1 MQVSVAG
8 LSLRRARAQV
18 RLAWRRCRR
27 RPQRAADRT
36 SGAARAFIGR
46 MGLLITC
53 LTMFGPPAVYAAWT
67 LWSLEQRAL
76 QYATVGARHLEA
88 QLSLQLTGDSLSQA
102 ASNVLKA
109 TSIASSAVVATWV
122 TNRDGKLMYFQGGQ
136 ASWPERTVSA
146 PIRAFRFDG
155 RLYVALAMRALII
168 NTCGVFAAFLLLG
181 LAANYYCR
189 RLPLL
194 ALDEALRQLNAKQE
208 ELLLQKAELET
219 QNERFDA
226 ALNNMSQGLC
236 LYDREQKLVVC
247 NASYVQMYGLA
258 PELAEPG
265 TPLAKILEHRIGRPH
280 GAQAGDSPEDALNE
294 MLTLISE
301 RRPATKILELGDR
314 RVIAIKHQPMPQG
327 GWISSHEDITEYRR
341 IEARIAH
348 MAHHDVLTEL
358 PNRLLLRERLE
369 RAVAGPRREKG
380 LAVLGLDLDRF
391 KLINDTLG
399 HATGDALLKAV
410 GERLRNCVREGDT
423 VARLGG
429 DEFSIVQIASDQPLA
444 ATALATRIIAAIAAP
459 FDLGNHQVTVGTSI
473 GIAVYGAD
481 GDSPDQLLK
490 NADLALYR
498 AKNEGRG
505 VHRFFEPDMDRQMQA
520 RSALQLDLRTA
531 LAEGQFELH
540 YQPLVN
546 LERNAISGLE
556 ALLRWR
562 HPTRGTVA
570 PAEFVPLA
578 EENGLIV
585 PIGAWVLRQACL
597 DAAELPGSIKIAV
610 NLSAVQLRN
619 RQLVE
624 TVLSALAASGLP
636 AQRLEL
642 EITESVL
649 LENSEATLQT
659 LHTLRELGVRI
670 ALDDFGTGYSSL
682 GYLRRFPFDKIKIDR
697 CFVADLSATAQGPAA
712 ILRALAGLGSSLG
725 MITTAEGVETS
736 EQVKRVRAEGL
747 TEMQGYVFSPPRPIA
762 DIARLFLAGG
772 AQTATAAEALL
783 CAQSAAPGPEVLPAV
798 AAA

>member
-1 MQVSVAG
+1 
-8 LSLRRARAQV
+8 
-18 RLAWRRCRR
+18 LAWRLCRR
-27 RPQRAADRT
+27 RPQRSADRT

-46 MGLLITC
+46 MGLFITC
-53 LTMFGPPAVYAAWT
+53 LTMFGPPTLYAIWT
-67 LWSLEQRAL
+67 LWGLEQRAL

-88 QLSLQLTGDSLSQA
+88 QLSLQLTADSLSQA
-102 ASNVLKA
+102 ASTVLQA
-109 TSIASSAVVATWV
+109 TSIASGAVVATWV
-122 TNRDGKLMYFQGGQ
+122 TNSAGKVMYFQGGQ
-136 ASWPERTVSA
+136 ANWPERTVSA
-146 PIRAFRFDG
+146 PIRAFRFEG
-155 RLYVALAMRALII
+155 RLYVALSTREVIV
-168 NTCGVFAAFLLLG
+168 NTCGVLAAFLLLG
-181 LAANYYCR
+181 LAANYYFR
-189 RLPLL
+189 RLPLR
-194 ALDEALRQLNAKQE
+194 ALDEALRQLNAKQD
-208 ELLLQKAELET
+208 ELIAQKAALES

-236 LYDREQKLVVC
+236 LYDREQRLVVC
-247 NASYVQMYGLA
+247 NASYVSMYGLA
-258 PELAEPG
+258 PELAVPG
-265 TPLAKILEHRIGRPH
+265 TPLAKILEHRI
-280 GAQAGDSPEDALNE
+280 AQGIHAGDIPADDLKD
-294 MLTLISE
+294 MLTLVSE
-301 RRPATKILELGDR
+301 NRPATKILELSDR

-358 PNRLLLRERLE
+358 PNRLLLRQRLE
-369 RAVAGPRREKG
+369 RAVEGPRREKG
-380 LAVLGLDLDRF
+380 LAVLCLDLDRF
-391 KLINDTLG
+391 KIINDTLG

-429 DEFSIVQIASDQPLA
+429 DEFSMVQIAAADQPLA

-473 GIAVYGAD
+473 GVAIYPAD
-481 GDSPDQLLK
+481 GDNPDQLLK

-505 VHRFFEPDMDRQMQA
+505 VHRFFEADMDRQMQA
-520 RSALQLDLRTA
+520 RSRLQLDLRSA
-531 LAEGQFELH
+531 LAAGQFELH

-546 LERNAISGLE
+546 LESNAISGLE
-556 ALLRWR
+556 ALLRWQ
-562 HPTRGTVA
+562 HPTRGMVA

-578 EENGLIV
+578 EESGLIV

-597 DAAELPGSIKIAV
+597 DAVDLPGSIKIAV
-610 NLSAVQLRN
+610 NLSAVQLRS

-624 TVLSALAASGLP
+624 TVFSALAASGLP
-636 AQRLEL
+636 AHRLEL
-642 EITESVL
+642 ELTESVL
-649 LENSEATLQT
+649 LENSEATLAT

-697 CFVADLSATAQGPAA
+697 CFVADLSETAQGPAA

-736 EQVKRVRAEGL
+736 DQVKRVRAEGL
-747 TEMQGYVFSPPRPIA
+747 TEMQGYVFSPPRPIK
-762 DIARLFLAGG
+762 DIARLYLA
-772 AQTATAAEALL
+772 AMARTATAA
-783 CAQSAAPGPEVLPAV
+783 
-798 AAA
+798 

>member
-1 MQVSVAG
+1 MQVWVA
-8 LSLRRARAQV
+8 RRAARARARA
-18 RLAWRRCRR
+18 RLAWRFCRR
-27 RPQRAADRT
+27 RPQRSADRT

-46 MGLLITC
+46 MGLVITC
-53 LTMFGPPAVYAAWT
+53 LTMFGPPALYAVWT
-67 LWSLEQRAL
+67 LWGLEQRAL

-88 QLSLQLTGDSLSQA
+88 QLSLQLTPDSLSQA
-102 ASNVLKA
+102 AGTVLQA
-109 TSIASSAVVATWV
+109 TSIASGAVVATWV
-122 TNRDGKLMYFQGGQ
+122 TNSAGKVMYFQGGQ
-136 ASWPERTVSA
+136 ANWPERTVSA
-146 PIRAFRFDG
+146 PIRAFRFEG
-155 RLYVALAMRALII
+155 RLYVALSTREVIV
-168 NTCGVFAAFLLLG
+168 NTGGVLVAFLLLG
-181 LAANYYCR
+181 LAANYYFR
-189 RLPLL
+189 RLPLR
-194 ALDEALRQLNAKQE
+194 ALDEALRQLNAKQD
-208 ELLLQKAELET
+208 ELIAQKAELES

-236 LYDREQKLVVC
+236 LYDREQRLVVC
-247 NASYVQMYGLA
+247 NASYVSMYGLA
-258 PELAEPG
+258 AELTVPG
-265 TPLAKILEHRIGRPH
+265 TPLAKILEHRMARGIH
-280 GAQAGDSPEDALNE
+280 AGDIPADDLKDT
-294 MLTLISE
+294 LTLVSE
-301 RRPATKILELGDR
+301 NRPATKILELSDR

-369 RAVAGPRREKG
+369 RAVEGPRREKG
-380 LAVLGLDLDRF
+380 LAVLCLDLDRF
-391 KLINDTLG
+391 KIINDTLG

-429 DEFSIVQIASDQPLA
+429 DEFSIVQIAAAEQPLA

-473 GIAVYGAD
+473 GVAIYPAD

-505 VHRFFEPDMDRQMQA
+505 VHRFFEADMDRQMQA
-520 RSALQLDLRTA
+520 RSRLQLDLRSA
-531 LAEGQFELH
+531 LAAGQFELH

-546 LERNAISGLE
+546 LESNAISGLE
-556 ALLRWR
+556 ALLRWQ
-562 HPTRGTVA
+562 HPTRGMVA

-597 DAAELPGSIKIAV
+597 DAAHLPGSIKIAV
-610 NLSAVQLRN
+610 NLSAVQLRS

-624 TVLSALAASGLP
+624 TVFSALVASGLP
-636 AQRLEL
+636 AHRLEL

-649 LENSEATLQT
+649 LENSEATLAT

-697 CFVADLSATAQGPAA
+697 CFVADLSETGQGPAA

-736 EQVKRVRAEGL
+736 DQVKRVRAEGL
-747 TEMQGYVFSPPRPIA
+747 TEMQGYVFSPPRPIK
-762 DIARLFLAGG
+762 DIARLYLAGM
-772 AQTATAAEALL
+772 ARTATAA
-783 CAQSAAPGPEVLPAV
+783 
-798 AAA
+798 